1 MRKLMNNCFCC
12 WVQKGARA
20 PLILSE
26 VPERKASV
34 TIYLSIR
41 PKHVSHKATFKA
53 PMTPFQVLMQ
63 SICNYK
69 VVHRMFIRVFPVM
82 LCFFSSLALADATSD
97 IESLIENKQWAQAQ
111 RLIQTELDRK
121 TTTAQSPQW
130 RLMQSQVMAGMGKN
144 QEAINALQL
153 LIQEF
158 PELPE
163 PYNNLGVLL
172 AAQGQYESAAEAF
185 LAAIQARPNYKIA
198 FQNLGDLYAA
208 MAKQAYEKA
217 KTLND
222 NKSVL
227 PPPKPAASST
237 TTTNTRT
244 LR

>member
-1 MRKLMNNCFCC
+1 M
-12 WVQKGARA
+12 
-20 PLILSE
+20 ILPE

-34 TIYLSIR
+34 TICVSIR

-53 PMTPFQVLMQ
+53 PMTPFQVPMQ
-63 SICNYK
+63 SICNYR
-69 VVHRMFIRVFPVM
+69 VIHWIFIRVFPVIFPVL
-82 LCFFSSLALADATSD
+82 LCLFSSLALADATSD
-97 IESLIENKQWAQAQ
+97 IESLIQNKQWTQAQ
-111 RLIQTELDRK
+111 RLIQAELDRK

-144 QEAINALQL
+144 QEAVHALQT

-185 LAAIQARPNYKIA
+185 LAAIQARPNYKVA
-198 FQNLGDLYAA
+198 FQNLGDLYTA
-208 MAKQAYEKA
+208 MARQAYERAKA
-217 KTLND
+217 FND
-222 NKSVL
+222 NKSLL
-227 PPPKPAASST
+227 PPPQPAASVT

>member
-185 LAAIQARPNYKIA
+185 LAAIQARPNYKVA

-227 PPPKPAASST
+227 PLPKPAASVT